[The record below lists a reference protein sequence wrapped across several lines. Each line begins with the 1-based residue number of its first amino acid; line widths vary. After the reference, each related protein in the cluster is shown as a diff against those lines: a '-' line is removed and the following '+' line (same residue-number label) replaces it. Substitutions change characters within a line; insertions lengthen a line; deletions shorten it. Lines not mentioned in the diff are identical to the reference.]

1 MNLLIDDRGR
11 TVLETDLLNR
21 QWTAQPKSI
30 VINSDKVMCFFPS
43 RINLEYVSD
52 EQDNFYLAKNR
63 VWVTYMLDTKLD
75 RFFPEQLPVDR
86 TSLQEGYMLGVYM
99 YNKHVLNELQKISDF
114 TDPDDLTLGNY
125 DEAMKKLMSAMDEV
139 LYDEK
144 QSQEFGLPSAM
155 GTDNTL
161 ELLGS
166 LYALYRAKKRILRG
180 TTLKL

>member
-11 TVLETDLLNR
+11 TVLETDFLNR
-21 QWTAQPKSI
+21 QWTVQPKPI
-30 VINSDKVMCFFPS
+30 IINSDRVMRFFPS
-43 RINLEYVSD
+43 RINLEYVLD
-52 EQDNFYLAKNR
+52 PQGNFYLAKNR
-63 VWVTYMLDTKLD
+63 VWVTYMVDTELD
-75 RFFPEQLPVDR
+75 RYFPKQLTVDR
-86 TSLQEGYMLGVYM
+86 KSLQEGYVLSVYM

-155 GTDNTL
+155 GADNTL

-180 TTLKL
+180 ALKG